1 MTWWRGALVATILGS
16 LWQPAW
22 ADAVVPSVRSRAD
35 ERVFPRGA
43 DVPDDATLEAGGA
56 RIGAVRHVRLNV
68 FDPTIPAE
76 DTALFRLANRIH
88 VITRESTLG
97 AQLLFQAGDRY
108 DSRLLRE
115 SERLLR
121 DKPYLREA
129 QIRPVAFHDGVVDI
143 EVVTQDTWTLKPEV
157 RFGRTGGRN
166 SSGFGIEEHNLF
178 GTGARFGVIS
188 LSGVERDSKQV
199 FYSDTNLAGS
209 RWRLDAQHSWASDG
223 RAGSFRVE
231 RPFYALDARW
241 AAGLAWRDERRI
253 DSVYDEGR
261 VVDRFAIRER
271 FGRVEFGVSEG
282 LRDGWVTRW
291 TAGVTVDERRAAP
304 APDSLPGSPLP
315 RDRRLT
321 YPWVGIEVIEDDFRE
336 TRNQDQIAR
345 TEDLELG
352 WRMRLRLGLASGALG
367 SDRNAVVFDT
377 RVSKGFQPD
386 AAHTLLASVAAT
398 GRYEDGALDETTIGA
413 AARYHWRHSA
423 RRSTFIALG
432 ADRGVHL
439 DLDSQLTLGG
449 DSGLRGY
456 PYRFRTGQG
465 RWLLTAEERW
475 FTDWYPFRLFNVG
488 GAVFYDM
495 GRVWGDNL
503 VPLPATPS
511 SGRRNGVLRDIGIGL
526 RLGNSRSAVGSVI
539 HIDVA
544 YPIDREASM
553 RKVQISVQAKS
564 SF

>member
-1 MTWWRGALVATILGS
+1 MGSRGALVATILCA
-16 LWQPAW
+16 LWQLAW
-22 ADAVVPSVRSRAD
+22 AEGGVVPSVRSRAD
-35 ERVFPRGA
+35 ERLFPRGP
-43 DVPDDATLEAGGA
+43 DVPDDATLEASGA
-56 RIGAVRHVRLNV
+56 KIGAVQHVRLNV
-68 FDPTIPAE
+68 FDPTIPEE
-76 DTALFRLANRIH
+76 DYALFRLANRIH
-88 VITRESTLG
+88 IVTRESTLG
-97 AQLLFQAGDRY
+97 AQLLFKAGDRY

-129 QIRPVAFHDGVVDI
+129 RIRPVAFHDGTVDI
-143 EVVTQDTWTLKPEV
+143 EVITQDTWTLKPEV
-157 RFGRTGGRN
+157 RFGRSGGRN

-178 GTGARFGVIS
+178 GTGARFGVVA

-199 FYSDTNLAGS
+199 YYSDPNLAGS

-223 RAGSFRVE
+223 RSSSFSVE

-261 VVDRFAIRER
+261 VVDRFATRER
-271 FGRVEFGVSEG
+271 FGRLQLGISEG

-291 TAGVTVDERRAAP
+291 TAGVTVDERRATP
-304 APDSLPGSPLP
+304 APDSPPGSPLP
-315 RDRRLT
+315 RDRRLN
-321 YPWVGIEVIEDDFRE
+321 YPWIGVELIEDDFRE

-352 WRMRLRLGLASGALG
+352 WRMRLRLGLSTRALG

-386 AAHTLLASVAAT
+386 ARQTLLASIGAT
-398 GRYEDGALDETTIGA
+398 GRHEDGALDETTISA
-413 AARYHWRHSA
+413 AARYHWRHSP
-423 RRSTFIALG
+423 RRSTYLALG
-432 ADRGVHL
+432 ADRGP

-449 DSGLRGY
+449 DNGLRGY

-503 VPLPATPS
+503 VPVPAIPA
-511 SGRRNGVLRDIGIGL
+511 GVRRNGVLRDIGVGL

-544 YPIDREASM
+544 YPIDREGSM
-553 RKVQISVQAKS
+553 RKVQINVQAKS

>member
-1 MTWWRGALVATILGS
+1 MTWLRRALVATILGS
-16 LWQPAW
+16 LWQAGG
-22 ADAVVPSVRSRAD
+22 ADPIVPSVRSLAD

-43 DVPDDATLEAGGA
+43 DVPDDATLEASGV
-56 RIGAVRHVRLNV
+56 RIGTVRHVRLNV
-68 FDPTIPAE
+68 FDPTIAAE

-88 VITRESTLG
+88 IVTRESTLG

-129 QIRPVAFHDGVVDI
+129 RIRPVAFRDGVVDI

-166 SSGFGIEEHNLF
+166 SSGFGFEEHNLF
-178 GTGARFGVIS
+178 GTGARLGVAA

-199 FYSDTNLAGS
+199 SYSDPNIGGS
-209 RWRLDAQHSWASDG
+209 RWQLDAQHSWASDG
-223 RAGSFRVE
+223 RTTSFSVQ

-241 AAGLAWRDERRI
+241 AAGLTWRDERRI
-253 DSVYDEGR
+253 DSVYEEGR
-261 VVDRFAIRER
+261 VVDRFATRER
-271 FGRVEFGVSEG
+271 FGGVEFGISQG
-282 LRDGWVTRW
+282 LREGWVTRW
-291 TAGVTVDERRAAP
+291 TAGVTVDERHATA
-304 APDSLPGSPLP
+304 APDSLPGSPVP
-315 RDRRLT
+315 RDRRLS
-321 YPWVGIEVIEDDFRE
+321 YPWVGVEVIEDDFRE

-345 TEDLELG
+345 TEDLALG
-352 WRMRLRLGLASGALG
+352 WRMRLRLGLSTGALG

-377 RVSKGFQPD
+377 FVSKGFQPD
-386 AAHTLLASVAAT
+386 PRHTLLASVTAT
-398 GRYEDGALDETTIGA
+398 GRYGGGALDETTIGA
-413 AARYHWRHSA
+413 AARYHWRHSP
-423 RRSTFIALG
+423 RRSTFIAFG

-503 VPLPATPS
+503 VPVPATPS
-511 SGRRNGVLRDIGIGL
+511 GARGNGVLRDIGIGL
-526 RLGNSRSAVGSVI
+526 RLGNSRSAIGSVI

-544 YPIDREASM
+544 YPIDREAST